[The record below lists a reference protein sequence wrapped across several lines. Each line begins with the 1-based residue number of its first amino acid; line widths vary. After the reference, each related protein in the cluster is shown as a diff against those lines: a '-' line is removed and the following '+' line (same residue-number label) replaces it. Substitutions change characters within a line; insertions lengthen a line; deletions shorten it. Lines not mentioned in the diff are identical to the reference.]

1 MRYLIGSIKGCFK
14 FIKEAQ
20 CIDYLEDILD
30 AYYAWNVDTRKL
42 SLGFSLTLFG
52 SIIS

>member
-1 MRYLIGSIKGCFK
+1 MRYLIGSLKGGFK
-14 FIKEAQ
+14 LIKEAQ
-20 CIDYLEDILD
+20 WIDYLEDTFD